1 MNWVYELM
9 RPSASYDMPLLSVYH
24 QMPRNA
30 CCESITQPC
39 RLQERLNTFKS
50 AHNWDSH
57 TWVGVH
63 IRRRDHATQPFFQ
76 EHWKKHNVS
85 LNVKID
91 KQIDGNFKEL
101 PYPYWWQVCSSVT
114 AVLMHACAAV

>member
-1 MNWVYELM
+1 MSHDTCM
-9 RPSASYDMPLLSVYH
+9 RAASV
-24 QMPRNA
+24 PRCWQHTA
-30 CCESITQPC
+30 THVHTRTQPHTH
-39 RLQERLNTFKS
+39 RLQERINAFKS

-91 KQIDGNFKEL
+91 KHIEGNFKEL
-101 PYPYWWQVCSSVT
+101 PYPYWWQVRW
-114 AVLMHACAAV
+114 CATC